1 MATSIVPKDRE
12 QLSAGTARILDASR
26 AIAAFAVLLQHA
38 RSALLVDPKSATRS
52 NVATTILYW
61 ASGFGHQAVVIFF
74 VLSGALVGGSVLR
87 SVSSEEWSWRAYL
100 IRRLSRLYIV
110 LIPALLL
117 ILLWDGLGAAIFPA
131 HGIYGDVMSAITLG
145 GHTLIVHNRGAM
157 AYAGNI
163 AFLMTIY
170 VPVLGSGAALW
181 SLSNEFWYYI
191 LFPCMVL
198 AVARRCNSW
207 RSLAYVVLTFAIILF
222 VSRGIV
228 EWMSVWLLGI
238 AAVRAPRFR
247 LSSIRG
253 SWLVIA
259 AFMVFAVTTALERTI
274 MNVISLR
281 GDLAVGVGFALL
293 LYCALCRDSSEPV
306 AVGTLRLSGTWK
318 RFAGFSYTLYLFHQP
333 PLAFAN
339 AWLSYTHHSRW
350 QPTAPHVATM
360 FGVIAAIVLYSYFG
374 SRVTEA
380 HTDDLRSALAYRYAG
395 RRHVRSE
402 PTYDPYSA

>member
-38 RSALLVDPKSATRS
+38 RSALLVDPESATRS

-181 SLSNEFWYYI
+181 SLSNVSVQVRGLVDWQLVRQVRIAGSRKDHYAAATDFWRVMQEI
-191 LFPCMVL
+191 LERRFRWNLRQVL
-198 AVARRCNSW
+198 AAVDEAERGLSAGRTNEQTDARRVGDAFAQGRLNAM
-207 RSLAYVVLTFAIILF
+207 RDYFLAVDAGLGAFSRGEPMAPEAMRDSV
-222 VSRGIV
+222 VSRIPIEEG
-228 EWMSVWLLGI
+228 
-238 AAVRAPRFR
+238 
-247 LSSIRG
+247 SSR
-253 SWLVIA
+253 
-259 AFMVFAVTTALERTI
+259 
-274 MNVISLR
+274 
-281 GDLAVGVGFALL
+281 
-293 LYCALCRDSSEPV
+293 
-306 AVGTLRLSGTWK
+306 
-318 RFAGFSYTLYLFHQP
+318 
-333 PLAFAN
+333 
-339 AWLSYTHHSRW
+339 
-350 QPTAPHVATM
+350 
-360 FGVIAAIVLYSYFG
+360 
-374 SRVTEA
+374 
-380 HTDDLRSALAYRYAG
+380 
-395 RRHVRSE
+395 
-402 PTYDPYSA
+402 